1 MEKPK
6 TITQLSKEQLE
17 DICLHVMHNEHIKT
31 NTLHAIINYIT
42 NYIEVEPDEY
52 ATTTAV
58 KCEFREILRIIKE
71 NLK

>member
-17 DICLHVMHNEHIKT
+17 DMCLWVMHNEHIKT
-31 NTLHAIINYIT
+31 NTLYAIINYIT

-52 ATTTAV
+52 VTTSAV
-58 KCEFREILRIIKE
+58 KCEFRKILRIIEE

>member
-17 DICLHVMHNEHIKT
+17 DMCLHVMHNEHIKT
-31 NTLHAIINYIT
+31 NTLHVIINYIT
-42 NYIEVEPDEY
+42 NYIEVEPDEH
-52 ATTTAV
+52 ATTSAV
-58 KCEFREILRIIKE
+58 KCEFRQILRIIEE

>member
-17 DICLHVMHNEHIKT
+17 DMCLHVMHNEHIKT

-42 NYIEVEPDEY
+42 NYIEVEPDEH
-52 ATTTAV
+52 ATTSAV
-58 KCEFREILRIIKE
+58 KCEFRQILRIIEE

>member
-17 DICLHVMHNEHIKT
+17 DMCLCVIHNEHIKT

-42 NYIEVEPDEY
+42 NYIEVESDEY
-52 ATTTAV
+52 TTTSAV
-58 KCEFREILRIIKE
+58 KCEFRQILRIIEE